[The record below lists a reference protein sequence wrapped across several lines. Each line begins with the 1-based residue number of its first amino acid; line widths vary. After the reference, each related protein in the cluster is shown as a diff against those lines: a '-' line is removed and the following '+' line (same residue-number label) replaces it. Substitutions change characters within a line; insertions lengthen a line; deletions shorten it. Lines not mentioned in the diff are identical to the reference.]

1 MHWVTN
7 LLSILNWIQLEAI
20 ELQMSEKEASWYP
33 NDATWQHICRAWFS
47 ASQSRN
53 TLFSIYAQYL
63 KDGIILPTPTTWQQ
77 NKPFCEPRSP
87 MYLFNDEVLDSSAST
102 SYLGPTSRYRYPG
115 GQSVMRWFLSEGG
128 LKAKERNLEEDFI
141 LFVIFLNLV
150 LSTTNPTEQNL
161 LIYALSSYGLPVHS

>member
-1 MHWVTN
+1 MMPLGSTFVEPDSQHLRAETHSSPYMHNISKMGSYYPHPQHGNKTN
-7 LLSILNWIQLEAI
+7 PSVNW
-20 ELQMSEKEASWYP
+20 
-33 NDATWQHICRAWFS
+33 
-47 ASQSRN
+47 
-53 TLFSIYAQYL
+53 
-63 KDGIILPTPTTWQQ
+63 
-77 NKPFCEPRSP
+77 FCEPRSP